1 MGTASTGRLLRLSEV
16 RSRTALGR
24 STIYRLMRNGDFPE
38 PLKIGDRAVRWRES
52 EIEEWLAARPQGY
65 SVTPQSD
72 RGGLRD
78 DICPSRGF
86 APHPFREAITW
97 RIDILGTA
105 EREIILSLDGEIPN
119 CIEGKGKAK

>member
-38 PLKIGDRAVRWRES
+38 PLKIGARAVRWRES
-52 EIEEWLAARPQGY
+52 EIEEWLAARPRATGD
-65 SVTPQSD
+65 TPQPD
-72 RGGLRD
+72 KAGCAMPFAQQGL
-78 DICPSRGF
+78 C
-86 APHPFREAITW
+86 PHPFREAITW
-97 RIDILGTA
+97 RIHILGTA
-105 EREIILSLDGEIPN
+105 ERKIIVSLDGEIPK

>member
-52 EIEEWLAARPQGY
+52 EIEEWLAARPRAIGD
-65 SVTPQSD
+65 TP
-72 RGGLRD
+72 
-78 DICPSRGF
+78 P
-86 APHPFREAITW
+86 
-97 RIDILGTA
+97 
-105 EREIILSLDGEIPN
+105 
-119 CIEGKGKAK
+119 